1 MRNVIF
7 NIYKYRLRRIAAQVL
22 LDFEDGVPR
31 VGNYSTLDD
40 FFEAFI
46 PEKGEKL
53 AIQDKARSV
62 ARQNG
67 NVAKTE
73 QSILKDRKEE
83 NLSLVEAH
91 KENVIILSVQTNST
105 RKLYTKEFGSRYEKH
120 YPTEL
125 VIIDNRPGHQFIAVE
140 HTRRGAA
147 MDTERAARI
156 MQSGFNLMM
165 NDQGVYFEI
174 TTLVRKMD
182 FYETVRDIL
191 TRLEDQVRSVT
202 FRFDGKRRNN
212 LSQNS
217 DFIYVVQNW
226 IGKFA
231 SRGQVTAFLR
241 NNREFMQSEMRKDFE
256 LIAGL
261 CAQDPHYSLLVKFEQ
276 FGLFRYGD
284 ETVVQF
290 GLAKDA
296 IDRFT
301 EKVQTVSQESIFID
315 EEDQEPQKLA
325 SLREWLENI
334 NDLSNRYEERALSK
348 RERKKS
354 YRR

>member
-7 NIYKYRLRRIAAQVL
+7 NIYKYRLKRVAAQGL

-31 VGNYSTLDD
+31 VENFGTLEE

-53 AIQDKARSV
+53 GIQDKARSV
-62 ARQNG
+62 AKQNG
-67 NVAKTE
+67 SVAKNE
-73 QSILKDRKEE
+73 QSILKDMKEE

-91 KENVIILSVQTNST
+91 KENIIILSVQTNSK
-105 RKLYTKEFGSRYEKH
+105 RKLYNKDFSSRYENH

-140 HTRRGAA
+140 HTRRNAA

-156 MQSGFNLMM
+156 MKSGFNLMM
-165 NDQGVYFEI
+165 NEQGVYFEI
-174 TTLVRKMD
+174 TTLVRRME
-182 FYETVRDIL
+182 FYDTVRDIL
-191 TRLEDQVRSVT
+191 TQLDDQVRSVT
-202 FRFDGKRRNN
+202 FRFDGKRHINLARNAE
-212 LSQNS
+212 
-217 DFIYVVQNW
+217 FIYVIQNW

-231 SRGQVTAFLR
+231 SRGQVTAFLK

-261 CAQDPHYSLLVKFEQ
+261 CAQDPHYSLMVKFEQ

-290 GLAKDA
+290 GVDKDA
-296 IDRFT
+296 IDRFA
-301 EKVQTVSQESIFID
+301 EKVHKVNQESLFID
-315 EEDQEPQKLA
+315 EEDREPQRLA

-334 NDLSNRYEERALSK
+334 NYLSNRYEERALSK

-354 YRR
+354 YRH